1 MLSRVEASP
10 AVILRGVQRPYYD
23 PERSEVEGSSPPI
36 AILNTVKNL
45 SLYPLGHKIICYNN
59 HITSEYTKE
68 TYGKE
73 ESNF

>member
-1 MLSRVEASP
+1 MKGVSFKEEHNALI
-10 AVILRGVQRPYYD
+10 VIL
-23 PERSEVEGSSPPI
+23 SEAKSKDLPPSV
-36 AILNTVKNL
+36 ILTENL
-45 SLYPLGHKIICYNN
+45 SLYHSKHKIICYNN